1 MSHALIR
8 WRPFT
13 RRRLPGLA
21 AGLLL
26 TACTSVQA
34 QPALPG
40 SFIRDL
46 EGLEARLEEAPAE
59 VLTEVQAKASRQAER
74 LTAGNDADRWARAL
88 YLQLAAGAAAR
99 QDEHGRAAAW
109 LSAAAG
115 SDVAPEAWRQARR
128 REAALQYRAAGKTA
142 VAADRLAR
150 WLEEASVPPVE
161 ERWRLIGWLAELER
175 WEAAATRLEALEEV
189 PRGEGRRTLALA
201 IYRQAGRDGEALA
214 LLREQLG
221 READPAEWRRAAAL
235 AQQLGEAG
243 LAAALWEAGWR
254 RGALS
259 GEEDLRRLARL
270 HLAGGTPARA
280 AEHLERGLA
289 AGVLASDAR
298 HRRLLATA
306 WEAARDHGR
315 ALSAWEAVARD
326 SEQATDWLRL
336 GQLAH
341 GWGEEAL
348 AGRALRRARA
358 LGAEEAEAWLASLPD
373 AGEEGAAALADQVER
388 SVQTGA

>member
-1 MSHALIR
+1 MSHAVIR
-8 WRPFT
+8 CRPLP
-13 RRRLPGLA
+13 RRLRAGLA

-26 TACTSVQA
+26 MAAASVQA

-46 EGLEARLEEAPAE
+46 EGLEARLEQAPAE
-59 VLTEVQAKASRQAER
+59 VSERASRQAER
-74 LTAGNDADRWARAL
+74 LAGGNSADRWARAL

-99 QDEHGRAAAW
+99 RGEHAPAAEW

-115 SDVAPEAWRQARR
+115 SDVAPAAWRRARL
-128 REAALQYRAAGKTA
+128 REAALQYRAAGRTGQA
-142 VAADRLAR
+142 VDRLAR
-150 WLEEASVPPVE
+150 WLEEASAPPVD
-161 ERWRLIGWLAELER
+161 ERWRLIGWLAERER
-175 WEAAATRLEALEEV
+175 WVAAAARLDALEAR
-189 PRGEGRRTLALA
+189 PREAERRALALRV
-201 IYRQAGRDGEALA
+201 YRRAGRDDEALA

-221 READPAEWRRAAAL
+221 REAGPGEWRRAAAL
-235 AQQLGEAG
+235 AQRLGDPG
-243 LAAALWEAGWR
+243 LAAAIWEAGWR

-259 GEEDLRRLARL
+259 GAEDLRRLARL

-289 AGVLASDAR
+289 GGVLDNDIR
-298 HRRLLATA
+298 LRRLLATA
-306 WEAARDHGR
+306 WETARDHGR
-315 ALSAWEAVARD
+315 ALSAWEVVARD
-326 SEQATDWLRL
+326 SGQAGDWLRL

-341 GWGEEAL
+341 GWGEAAL

-358 LGAEEAEAWLASLPD
+358 LGAEQAEAWLASLPGG
-373 AGEEGAAALADQVER
+373 AGQGAPPPGDQSES

>member
-1 MSHALIR
+1 MPHALIR
-8 WRPFT
+8 CRPLP
-13 RRRLPGLA
+13 RRLLAGLA

-26 TACTSVQA
+26 AAAPVQA

-46 EGLEARLEEAPAE
+46 EGLEARLAQAPAE
-59 VLTEVQAKASRQAER
+59 VSERARRQAER
-74 LTAGNDADRWARAL
+74 LAGGNAADRWARAL

-99 QDEHGRAAAW
+99 RGEHGRAAAW
-109 LSAAAG
+109 LSAVAE
-115 SDVAPEAWRQARR
+115 SEVAPAAWRRARL
-128 REAALQYRAAGKTA
+128 REAALQHRAAGETAAA
-142 VAADRLAR
+142 VARLGR
-150 WLEEASVPPVE
+150 WLEAASGPSVE
-161 ERWRLIGWLAELER
+161 EHWRLIGWLAELER
-175 WEAAATRLEALEEV
+175 WEAAAARLDALAARPREEA
-189 PRGEGRRTLALA
+189 RRALALSV
-201 IYRQAGRDGEALA
+201 YRRAGRDGEALA
-214 LLREQLG
+214 LLREGLD
-221 READPAEWRRAAAL
+221 REASPAAWRRAAAL
-235 AQQLGEAG
+235 AQQLGDPG

-259 GEEDLRRLARL
+259 GAEDLRRLARL

-289 AGVLASDAR
+289 AGVLDDDAR
-298 HRRLLATA
+298 LRRLLATA

-326 SEQATDWLRL
+326 SERAADWLRL

-358 LGAEEAEAWLASLPD
+358 LGAGEAEAWLASLPGG
-373 AGEEGAAALADQVER
+373 AGQGAPPAGDQSES

>member
-8 WRPFT
+8 CRPLP
-13 RRRLPGLA
+13 RRLLAGLA

-26 TACTSVQA
+26 AAAPVQA

-46 EGLEARLEEAPAE
+46 EGLEARLAQAPAE
-59 VLTEVQAKASRQAER
+59 VSERARQQAER
-74 LTAGNDADRWARAL
+74 LAAGNAADRWARAL

-99 QDEHGRAAAW
+99 RGEHGRAAAW

-115 SDVAPEAWRQARR
+115 SEVAPAAWRRARL
-128 REAALQYRAAGKTA
+128 REAAFQHRAAGETA
-142 VAADRLAR
+142 AAAARFGR
-150 WLEEASVPPVE
+150 WLEAAEAPPVE
-161 ERWRLIGWLAELER
+161 EHWRLIGWLAELER
-175 WEAAATRLEALEEV
+175 WEAAAARLDALEARPREEA
-189 PRGEGRRTLALA
+189 RRALALSV
-201 IYRQAGRDGEALA
+201 YRRAGRDGEALA
-214 LLREQLG
+214 LLREGLD
-221 READPAEWRRAAAL
+221 REASPAAWRRAAAL
-235 AQQLGEAG
+235 AQQLGDPG

-259 GEEDLRRLARL
+259 GAEDLRRLARL

-280 AEHLERGLA
+280 AEHLTKGLED
-289 AGVLASDAR
+289 GVLAGEVR
-298 HRRLLATA
+298 HRRLLAAA
-306 WEAARDHGR
+306 WEAARDHDL
-315 ALSAWEAVARD
+315 ALSAWEAVARE
-326 SEQATDWLRL
+326 SEKAADWLRL

-341 GWGEEAL
+341 GWGHEAL
-348 AGRALRRARA
+348 ARRALRRART

-373 AGEEGAAALADQVER
+373 PEEEGAAALADQVER